1 MSVKVLISLPWV
13 ALIDLV
19 GKGPSF
25 RLLKCVKKWF
35 MFIGMS
41 SSVVCL
47 AALILFQKFRGLL
60 VFAASSLACNPA
72 VALRFFLVW
81 SEPCIL
87 SLPSRSYSVLWYS
100 QGAFAHIWLN
110 AKPLFSCVCILHRTK
125 GFWQPLNLQENISP
139 V

>member
-72 VALRFFLVW
+72 VALRFVFFKSGQSLVF
-81 SEPCIL
+81 SFCPPEVIQCYGTV
-87 SLPSRSYSVLWYS
+87 RVLLH
-100 QGAFAHIWLN
+100 AF
-110 AKPLFSCVCILHRTK
+110 
-125 GFWQPLNLQENISP
+125 G
-139 V
+139 